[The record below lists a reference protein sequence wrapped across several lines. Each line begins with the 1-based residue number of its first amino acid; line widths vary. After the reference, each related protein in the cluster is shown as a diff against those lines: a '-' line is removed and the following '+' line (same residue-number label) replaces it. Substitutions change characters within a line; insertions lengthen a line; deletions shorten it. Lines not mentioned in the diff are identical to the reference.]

1 MAVIFLSAV
10 PPYVDKQSSI
20 SDTVSEQ
27 RSFRASG
34 QIGDIQV
41 QTRSSKRSQQRQ
53 QRGDRLRN
61 RQQELRVIRPE
72 QLMLHVS

>member
-10 PPYVDKQSSI
+10 PPYVDKQSSV

-34 QIGDIQV
+34 QTGDIQV

>member
-10 PPYVDKQSSI
+10 PPYVDKQSSV

-53 QRGDRLRN
+53 QRGDGLRN